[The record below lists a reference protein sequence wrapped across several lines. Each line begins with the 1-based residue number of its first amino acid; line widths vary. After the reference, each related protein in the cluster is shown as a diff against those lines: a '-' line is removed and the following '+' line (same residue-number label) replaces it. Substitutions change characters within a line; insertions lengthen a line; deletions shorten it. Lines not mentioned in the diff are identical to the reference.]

1 MSSRAEKERVKAHQE
16 KFQAVLSGLL
26 KDEDNKYCVDCD
38 AKGPRWA
45 SWNLGIFLCIRC
57 AGIHRNLGVHI
68 SKVKSVNLDAWTTE
82 QVAMMMEMGNSR
94 ARAVYEANVP
104 DGFRRPQTDSR
115 SLESFIRAKYEQKKY
130 IAREW
135 VPPKPSIPKELKN
148 DSLELE
154 DKADKRKA
162 RAKSSGIQLNT
173 VPKPST
179 KVASGNAAKPNSEE
193 TSPPPKKVE
202 SKAQPT
208 KSAQDLLGLDMSPNK
223 QPNNQNADLLGDLND
238 FMSAPSQQPASAT
251 PSSQPPQQ
259 NGNAEPNLFE
269 DSSSSADKVPEKSTK
284 DSIMALFGP
293 TGMPQQQQQQ
303 PQPQQFGVPAGGT
316 SYFYVPQTEVGI
328 PNQYEAGGMY
338 MPQNANPGMYGMP
351 GAVPAQ
357 TTGMMY
363 QQPPQG
369 MMAMPQQQQQQ
380 QPNMYAGMMGMPQ
393 QGNMGMAAM
402 PQGNMAMYGQ
412 QPQQMQQQMQYQQMQ
427 QQMSAMRVGSG
438 NMMGPPMSSTGGL
451 NWGAQNSSGHTLS
464 TNLWQ

>member
-1 MSSRAEKERVKAHQE
+1 MSSRAEKERTKALQE

-68 SKVKSVNLDAWTTE
+68 TKVKSVNLDSWTTE

-135 VPPKPSIPKELKN
+135 VPPKPSIPKELEM
-148 DSLELE
+148 D

-162 RAKSSGIQLNT
+162 RAKNSGIQLNS
-173 VPKPST
+173 VPKPGPKAAT
-179 KVASGNAAKPNSEE
+179 GNVSKQSSEE
-193 TSPPPKKVE
+193 TSPPPKKAE
-202 SKAQPT
+202 TKPQPV
-208 KSAQDLLGLDMSPNK
+208 KSSQDLLGLDMSPGK
-223 QPNNQNADLLGDLND
+223 KPNNQNADLLGDFND
-238 FMSAPSQQPASAT
+238 FMGAPSQQTAST
-251 PSSQPPQQ
+251 VPSSQPLQQ

-269 DSSSSADKVPEKSTK
+269 DSNSSAEKVPEKSTK

-303 PQPQQFGVPAGGT
+303 QPQQFGVPAGGT

-338 MPQNANPGMYGMP
+338 MPQNANPAMYGMP

-357 TTGMMY
+357 TAGMMY
-363 QQPPQG
+363 QQQPQG

-393 QGNMGMAAM
+393 QGNMAMAGM

-412 QPQQMQQQMQYQQMQ
+412 QPQQMQQQQMQFQQMQ
-427 QQMSAMRVGSG
+427 QQMSAMRVGGG
-438 NMMGPPMSSTGGL
+438 NMMGQPMPSTGGL

>member
-1 MSSRAEKERVKAHQE
+1 MSSRAEKERLKAQQE

-135 VPPKPSIPKELKN
+135 VPPKPSIPKEL
-148 DSLELE
+148 ELE

-162 RAKSSGIQLNT
+162 RAKSSGIQLSS
-173 VPKPST
+173 VPKAST
-179 KVASGNAAKPNSEE
+179 KEAVGNVAKPKNEE
-193 TSPPPKKVE
+193 KSPPSKKVE
-202 SKAQPT
+202 NKPQPA
-208 KSAQDLLGLDMSPNK
+208 KSSQDLLGLEMSPSK
-223 QPNNQNADLLGDLND
+223 QPNSQNADLLGDLND
-238 FMSAPSQQPASAT
+238 FMGAPSQQSVPAVS
-251 PSSQPPQQ
+251 SSQPPQQ
-259 NGNAEPNLFE
+259 NGNVEPNLFE
-269 DSSSSADKVPEKSTK
+269 EPNNSAEKVPEKTTK

-293 TGMPQQQQQQ
+293 SGMPQQQQQQ
-303 PQPQQFGVPAGGT
+303 QQPQQFGVP
-316 SYFYVPQTEVGI
+316 
-328 PNQYEAGGMY
+328 GGMY

-351 GAVPAQ
+351 GVVPAQ

-363 QQPPQG
+363 QQQPQG

-380 QPNMYAGMMGMPQ
+380 PNMYSGMMGIPQ
-393 QGNMGMAAM
+393 QGNMGMTGM
-402 PQGNMAMYGQ
+402 PQGNMGMYGQ
-412 QPQQMQQQMQYQQMQ
+412 QPQQIQQQMQYQQMQ

-438 NMMGPPMSSTGGL
+438 NMMGQPMSSTGGL
-451 NWGAQNSSGHTLS
+451 NWGAPNNSGQTLS